1 MAGPRPNKF
10 SELMDLYVTPYQVS
24 AELIVSLRQLSAL
37 YQSGIPFSRALYV
50 ISEQATHPK
59 LKFVFAECM
68 RNVSSG
74 WSITHALSIYPG
86 LFPELYVRLI
96 EVGEQTGTLQIM
108 LDKVASHAEK
118 RQERVMKLYSAL
130 TYPTFVIVLC
140 LSFLIIGPAFV
151 FKSILEF
158 LKGLNV
164 SLPFS
169 TRLLIFGS
177 SIVRS
182 PIFYIFAIAGSI
194 GGFILLHGAWKARR
208 TRKLIQD
215 LALAIPGIGRLYQTF
230 EVASIARTLATI
242 YDSGMLLLPGLEL
255 TKRTVGIVTIQE
267 AMESVRLQV
276 IEGETLFD
284 AFTKTRLFPPVLL
297 QFLNAGEQTGD
308 MGRMLNWAA
317 WLCEQEVEH
326 TLNIFLEAL
335 QPIII
340 LIVGIM
346 VGFVIIATMSPML
359 KVIQGLM

>member
-1 MAGPRPNKF
+1 MAGPKVNKF
-10 SELMDLYVTPYQVS
+10 SELMDAYVTPYQVS
-24 AELIVSLRQLSAL
+24 AELIVSMRQLSAL
-37 YQSGIPFSRALYV
+37 YQAGIPFSRALYV
-50 ISEQATHPK
+50 ISEQSTHPR
-59 LKFVFAECM
+59 LKYVFSECM

-86 LFPELYVRLI
+86 LFPELYVKLI
-96 EVGEQTGTLQIM
+96 EVGEQTGTLQVM
-108 LDKVASHAEK
+108 LDKVAQHAEK
-118 RQERVMKLYSAL
+118 RRERLMKLYSAL
-130 TYPTFVIVLC
+130 TYPSFVVALC

-164 SLPFS
+164 NLPFS
-169 TRLLIFGS
+169 TKLLIFGS

-182 PIFYIFAIAGSI
+182 PFFYVIALVGTIAG
-194 GGFILLHGAWKARR
+194 FFLLHGMWKARA

-215 LALAIPGIGRLYQTF
+215 LFLSLPGIGRLYQTF

-242 YDSGMLLLPGLEL
+242 YESGMLILPGLEL
-255 TKRTVGIVTIQE
+255 TRRTVGIVTIQD
-267 AMESVRLQV
+267 AMEVVRSHV

-359 KVIQGLM
+359 RVIQGIM